1 MKNVFLLIGCC
12 LLTLKGF
19 TQQQTSASDS
29 IQLSPELYF
38 KLLAEKFSQTRK
50 LDVSYG
56 TLGSTKFKTYL
67 KERYV
72 DENQIDHTDEVRVNL
87 NYKIAQ
93 KQRWKLTYS
102 GYYNYQGYHY
112 NKPNNFNLDSDLYYF
127 SSTFSF
133 TYFSTLFKKPIVYN
147 ASLITDASGEMLG
160 RVKGLIAVSYILKA
174 DKKSRMGL
182 GIIASIDP
190 TNTFPVIP
198 VFSYTKPVLNDRW
211 RIDLVLPIK
220 AMLQRQLGHTG
231 RISIGSEIDITD
243 TYIKTNRIISTA
255 NKFEYRQTHV
265 KSGITYEYLLKNKI
279 VLYAKAGVLNAIR
292 SRISK
297 KGDSF
302 SNDNYILEFKP
313 SSTPYFNIGAS
324 FNPF

>member
-93 KQRWKLTYS
+93 KQ
-102 GYYNYQGYHY
+102 
-112 NKPNNFNLDSDLYYF
+112 
-127 SSTFSF
+127 
-133 TYFSTLFKKPIVYN
+133 
-147 ASLITDASGEMLG
+147 
-160 RVKGLIAVSYILKA
+160 
-174 DKKSRMGL
+174 
-182 GIIASIDP
+182 
-190 TNTFPVIP
+190 
-198 VFSYTKPVLNDRW
+198 
-211 RIDLVLPIK
+211 
-220 AMLQRQLGHTG
+220 
-231 RISIGSEIDITD
+231 
-243 TYIKTNRIISTA
+243 
-255 NKFEYRQTHV
+255 
-265 KSGITYEYLLKNKI
+265 
-279 VLYAKAGVLNAIR
+279 
-292 SRISK
+292 
-297 KGDSF
+297 
-302 SNDNYILEFKP
+302 
-313 SSTPYFNIGAS
+313 
-324 FNPF
+324 